1 MLGAHVAPGHIG
13 VHRWHRPTA
22 LALGMALLTLTGCS
36 VFLRET
42 PAPIPTKSVQMSPA
56 GRASTLVVFLP
67 GRRDSV
73 ADFEREGFVAALRE
87 SGANADTITVDA
99 HFGYYFKRTVIER
112 LQADVLQ
119 PAREQGYSRIV
130 LVGVSLGGLGALL
143 CERDVPGSVDA
154 LVLLAPYLG
163 QDARFFEKIIA
174 AGGPAAWAAGRDPRA
189 GGVEEQVWTFLGT
202 RSETL
207 PPTWLLYGR
216 SDSLSPGHRLLG
228 EILPKGRAA
237 TIEGGHDWPTWRA
250 LWRDVCFQSDLFQAE
265 KTRGVPAV
273 SDIQT
278 DIQTSRTPSR

>member
-1 MLGAHVAPGHIG
+1 
-13 VHRWHRPTA
+13 
-22 LALGMALLTLTGCS
+22 LLTLTGCS

-42 PAPIPTKSVQMSPA
+42 PVPIPTKSTQMSAA

-67 GRRDSV
+67 GRRDSM
-73 ADFEREGFVAALRE
+73 ADFEREGFVATLRE
-87 SGANADTITVDA
+87 SGAQADSITVDA

-154 LVLLAPYLG
+154 LVVLAPYLG
-163 QDARFFEKIIA
+163 KDARFFERIVA

-189 GGVEEQVWTFLGT
+189 GGVEEQVWTFLGM
-202 RSETL
+202 RSEML
-207 PPTWLLYGR
+207 PPTWLLFGQG
-216 SDSLSPGHRLLG
+216 DSLAPGHRLFG
-228 EILPKGRAA
+228 EILPAGRVA

-250 LWRDVCFQSDLFQAE
+250 LWRDVCFQSDLFRTE
-265 KTRGVPAV
+265 KTRSAPAV
-273 SDIQT
+273 SDTHADPQAN
-278 DIQTSRTPSR
+278 RTPSR